1 MQMSIGLAFANRVS
15 QTILQERRCFRW
27 APPRS
32 GRPHFRTVRAAQP
45 RRNRKRLSPR
55 AADRRLNSTTLNA
68 DPDESYDVSA
78 KHPDVV
84 AQIRGKVEALVAG
97 FPAEVK
103 QAWEETRN
111 RPAAKTATGAL
122 PRPAL
127 K

>member
-1 MQMSIGLAFANRVS
+1 MCFMQMSIGLAFANRVS

-32 GRPHFRTVRAAQP
+32 GQPHFGPFELPNLGATE
-45 RRNRKRLSPR
+45 KRLSPR

-103 QAWEETRN
+103 QA
-111 RPAAKTATGAL
+111 
-122 PRPAL
+122 
-127 K
+127 